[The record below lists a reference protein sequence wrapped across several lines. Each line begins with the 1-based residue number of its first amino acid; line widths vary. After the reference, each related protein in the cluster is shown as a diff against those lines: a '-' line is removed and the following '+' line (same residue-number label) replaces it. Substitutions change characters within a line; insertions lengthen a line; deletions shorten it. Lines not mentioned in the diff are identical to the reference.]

1 METLHFFY
9 EDTSFLLS
17 QSATISDWV
26 QSIISSHEQEVE
38 AINFIFCSD
47 DYLLEINK
55 SYLDHDYYT
64 DIITFDNREYED
76 DPLESDIFIS
86 IDRIKDNAQELDAP
100 FERELHRVIIH
111 GILHLLGWNDKTDV
125 QKQAMREKEEAC
137 LSLHPNY
144 D

>member
-9 EDTSFLLS
+9 EDTSFLLN
-17 QSATISDWV
+17 QPATIRDWV
-26 QSIISSHEQEVE
+26 QSIINSHEQEVE

-111 GILHLLGWNDKTDV
+111 GILHLLGWNDKTDA
-125 QKQAMREKEEAC
+125 QKMAMREKEEAC

>member
-1 METLHFFY
+1 MESIHFFY
-9 EDTSFLLS
+9 EDTSFVLDQTDITAS
-17 QSATISDWV
+17 WV
-26 QSIISSHEQEVE
+26 EQIIDHHDQQAE

-47 DYLLEINK
+47 EYLLNINR

-64 DIITFDNREYED
+64 DIITFDNRESETD
-76 DPLESDIFIS
+76 HLESDIFVS
-86 IDRIKDNAQELDAP
+86 IDRIKDNSKEIDVAFD
-100 FERELHRVIIH
+100 RELHRVLIH
-111 GILHLLGWNDKTDV
+111 GILHLLGWNDKTDK

>member
-1 METLHFFY
+1 MDSLHFFY
-9 EDTSFLLS
+9 EDTSFLLDNPEPT
-17 QSATISDWV
+17 ALWV
-26 QSIISSHEQEVE
+26 GAIIKSHQQEAE

-47 DYLLEINK
+47 EYLLDINR

-64 DIITFDNREYED
+64 DIITFDNRESEAD
-76 DPLESDIFIS
+76 NLESDIFIS
-86 IDRIKDNAQELDAP
+86 IDRIKENAQELSIT
-100 FERELHRVIIH
+100 FHRELHRVIIH
-111 GILHLLGWNDKTDV
+111 GILHLLGWNDKTDK